1 MLPAMPT
8 NLPPEY
14 FAAEHRYRDAKTP
27 EEKAASLEELIGT
40 IPKHKGTDK
49 LRADL
54 RRKLSKLKSAAQTK
68 KTTSKHE
75 SAFHINKEGA
85 GQVAVIGA
93 ANVGKSSLV
102 AALTHATPDV
112 ADFPFSTWKPTP
124 GMMPFEDIQIQL
136 IDTPP
141 LDREYVEPEMFDLL
155 RRSDLALIIVDVQTA
170 PVDQLLAT
178 AASLQTHH
186 IIPEHQQARYADQQR
201 FSVLPCFVF
210 LNKNDD
216 ETSDENVEI
225 FCELL
230 EEDWPYLPGS
240 IASGRNLEAL
250 KQELFERLEIL
261 RIYSKSPGKKPDFT
275 APFILRQG
283 STVEDFA
290 AKVHQDFLRNLKS
303 ARVWGEGVYDGQ
315 PVHRDHV
322 LHDRDVVELH
332 I

>member
-1 MLPAMPT
+1 MPT

-14 FAAEHRYRDAKTP
+14 FAAEHRYREAKTP
-27 EEKAASLEELIGT
+27 KEKITCLEELIGT

-54 RRKLSKLKSAAQTK
+54 RRKLSKLKSTAQTK
-68 KTTSKHE
+68 KTTGKHE

-85 GQVAVIGA
+85 GQVIVIGA

-102 AALTHATPDV
+102 AALTHATPDI
-112 ADFPFSTWKPTP
+112 AGFPFSTWKPTP

-141 LDREYVEPEMFDLL
+141 LNREYVEPELFDLL
-155 RRSDLALIIVDVQTA
+155 RRSDLALIVVDLQTA
-170 PVDQLLAT
+170 PIDQLSIT
-178 AASLQTHH
+178 AASLHEH
-186 IIPEHQQARYADQQR
+186 RIIPKHQQARYANRQK
-201 FSVLPCFVF
+201 FSGLSCFVF

-216 ETSDENVEI
+216 EASDENVDI

-240 IASGRNLEAL
+240 VATGRNLEAL
-250 KQELFERLEIL
+250 KQEIFERLDII
-261 RIYSKSPGKKPDFT
+261 RIYSKAPGKKPDFT
-275 APFILRQG
+275 APFILQQG
-283 STVEDFA
+283 STVADFA
-290 AKVHQDFLRNLKS
+290 GKVHQDFLKNLKS

-315 PVHRDHV
+315 PVQRDHV

-332 I
+332 M